1 MKKIIGTCLL
11 LTTLYSH
18 AGTKYMTVEQKTGEK
33 FSFLLANKPVV
44 TYENNELV
52 VNGSGSSFVVD
63 DLKNF
68 YFTDEDLSGVAN
80 NTTDVLSVVKTDENT
95 IRVENAAAG
104 VAVKL
109 VSASGSVV
117 ATGTTDQNGAA
128 SLSFPKQTGVYVMT
142 IGNNSFKVVRN

>member
-1 MKKIIGTCLL
+1 M
-11 LTTLYSH
+11 TTLNSY

-33 FSFLLANKPVV
+33 FSFLLANKPIV
-44 TYENNELV
+44 TYENDELV
-52 VNGSGSSFVVD
+52 VNGSGSSFVID

-68 YFTDEDLSGVAN
+68 YFTDEDHTGVAN
-80 NTTDVLSVVKTDENT
+80 QTTDVLSVVKTDENT

-128 SLSFPKQTGVYVMT
+128 SLSFPEQTGVYVLT

>member
-33 FSFLLANKPVV
+33 FSFLLANKPIV
-44 TYENNELV
+44 TYENDELV
-52 VNGSGSSFVVD
+52 VNGSGSSFVID

-68 YFTDEDLSGVAN
+68 YFTDEDHTGVAN
-80 NTTDVLSVVKTDENT
+80 QTTDVLSVVKTDENT

-128 SLSFPKQTGVYVMT
+128 SLSFPSQTGVYVLT

>member
-33 FSFLLANKPVV
+33 FSFLLANKPIV
-44 TYENNELV
+44 TYENDELV
-52 VNGSGSSFVVD
+52 VNGSGSSFVID

-95 IRVENAAAG
+95 IHVENAVAG

-128 SLSFPKQTGVYVMT
+128 SLSFPSQTGVYVLT

>member
-1 MKKIIGTCLL
+1 M
-11 LTTLYSH
+11 TTLYSH

-33 FSFLLANKPVV
+33 FSFLLANKPIV
-44 TYENNELV
+44 TYENDELV
-52 VNGSGSSFVVD
+52 VNGSGSSFVID

-68 YFTDEDLSGVAN
+68 YFTDEDHTGVAN
-80 NTTDVLSVVKTDENT
+80 QTTDVLSVVKTDENT

-109 VSASGSVV
+109 VNASSSIV
-117 ATGTTDQNGAA
+117 ATCTTDQNGAA
-128 SLSFPKQTGVYVMT
+128 SLSFPSQTGVYVLT